1 MCLTL
6 EPQERR
12 EGQLLRR
19 QGVKRWAGVFYH
31 VAMANPERVLSF
43 RHRLTSS

>member
-6 EPQERR
+6 EPQER

-19 QGVKRWAGVFYH
+19 QGVKRWVGVFYSL
-31 VAMANPERVLSF
+31 AKANPERALSF
-43 RHRLTSS
+43 RYRLTSS